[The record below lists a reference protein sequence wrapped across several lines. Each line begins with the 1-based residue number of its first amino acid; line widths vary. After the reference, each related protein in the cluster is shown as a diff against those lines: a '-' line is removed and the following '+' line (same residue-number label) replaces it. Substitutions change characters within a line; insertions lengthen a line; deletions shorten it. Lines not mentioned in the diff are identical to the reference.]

1 MFAVFHKS
9 SPASRRRRFQRI
21 CVQILLFISPV
32 FFISACGKFFP
43 DPDTLV
49 AITVSPA
56 SQSIQL
62 SGTQQFMAVGM
73 FGDNTSRD
81 VTSSVIWTSSSAN
94 IATINSSGLAT
105 GIATGVT
112 TITASQ
118 SGHSGTAGLQ
128 VIIGN
133 GGGGLT
139 ISCSGCTSQSS
150 GSFTATLSSGAV
162 NFSASN
168 NGSTVVASWTS
179 SNTNVATIGAGT
191 GIAML
196 VATGTTTISATATGA
211 SGSVTLTVQ

>member
-21 CVQILLFISPV
+21 SVQILLFISPV

-128 VIIGN
+128 VIIG
-133 GGGGLT
+133 GGAGLT
-139 ISCSGCTSQSS
+139 ISCSGCTSQGSS
-150 GSFTATLSSGAV
+150 SFTATLSSGAV

-179 SNTNVATIGAGT
+179 SDTNVATIGAGT

-196 VATGTTTISATATGA
+196 VATGTTTISATANGA

>member
-1 MFAVFHKS
+1 MFAFFHKS

-21 CVQILLFISPV
+21 SVQILLFISPV
-32 FFISACGKFFP
+32 FFISSCGKFFP

-49 AITVSPA
+49 AIAVSPA

-62 SGTQQFMAVGM
+62 SGTQQFMALGT
-73 FGDNTSRD
+73 FGDNTTRD
-81 VTSSVIWTSSSAN
+81 VTSSVIWTSSSTN

-128 VIIGN
+128 VIISN

-139 ISCSGCTSQSS
+139 ISCSGCTSQGS
-150 GSFTATLSSGAV
+150 GSFTAALSSGAV

-196 VATGTTTISATATGA
+196 VATGTTTISATANGA